1 MRMDAKSTGRFITV
15 EGIDGAGKS
24 SHIEWLREYLTAAG
38 HAVVVTREPG
48 GTPLGESLRNMLLNE
63 PMAPETEMMLMF
75 AARAE
80 HLSSV
85 IRPALAHGASVISD
99 RFSDATYAYQVGGRG
114 VAESKFTAL
123 ESWVQ
128 EGLQPD
134 RTLLFDVSVETA
146 QARLPSQQ
154 AMPAETSRVETAQAR
169 LHDTRILD
177 RFEREASDFH
187 QRVRDAYHQRAAQ
200 YPARIRL
207 VASDIPMDA
216 VRLQIIDALSDLL
229 KHD

>member
-1 MRMDAKSTGRFITV
+1 MASIQPGRFITV

-48 GTPLGESLRNMLLNE
+48 GTPLGESLRAILLND
-63 PMAPETEMMLMF
+63 PMSSETEMMLMF

-80 HLSSV
+80 HLASV
-85 IRPALAHGASVISD
+85 IRPALDSGAWVISD

-114 VAESKFTAL
+114 VSEQKFLAL
-123 ESWVQ
+123 EVLVQ

-134 RTLLFDVSVETA
+134 RTILFDVS
-146 QARLPSQQ
+146 
-154 AMPAETSRVETAQAR
+154 VETAQAR

-200 YPARIRL
+200 YPHRIRR
-207 VASDIPMDA
+207 VASDVPMEQ
-216 VRLQIIDALSDLL
+216 VRAQILTELSDLL
-229 KHD
+229 A

>member
-1 MRMDAKSTGRFITV
+1 MSHANLQQGRFITV

-24 SHIEWLREYLTAAG
+24 SHIEWLREYLTDLG
-38 HAVVVTREPG
+38 HSVVVTREPG
-48 GTPLGESLRNMLLNE
+48 GTPLGEALRAILLNE

-85 IRPALAHGASVISD
+85 IRPALAQGAWVISD

-114 VAESKFTAL
+114 VLESKFKAL

-134 RTLLFDVSVETA
+134 RTILFDVSVETA
-146 QARLPSQQ
+146 QS
-154 AMPAETSRVETAQAR
+154 R

-187 QRVRDAYHQRAAQ
+187 QRVRDAYHTRAAQ
-200 YPARIRL
+200 FPERIRL
-207 VASDIPMDA
+207 VASDKPIPE
-216 VRLQIIDALSDLL
+216 VREQILASLSDLVGL
-229 KHD
+229 I

>member
-1 MRMDAKSTGRFITV
+1 MTTVNTGRFITV

-24 SHIEWLREYLTAAG
+24 SHIEWLRAYLTQLG

-48 GTPLGESLRNMLLNE
+48 GTPLGESLRSILLNE
-63 PMAPETEMMLMF
+63 PMSPETEMMLMF

-80 HLSSV
+80 HLASV
-85 IRPALAHGASVISD
+85 IRPALAQGAWVISD

-114 VAESKFTAL
+114 VPEAKFAAL
-123 ESWVQ
+123 ETWVQ

-134 RTLLFDVSVETA
+134 RTLLFDVSVA
-146 QARLPSQQ
+146 
-154 AMPAETSRVETAQAR
+154 TAQAR

-207 VASDIPMDA
+207 VASDVPMDD
-216 VRLQIIDALSDLL
+216 VRAQILVALSDLL
-229 KHD
+229 G

>member
-1 MRMDAKSTGRFITV
+1 MASIQPGRFITV

-48 GTPLGESLRNMLLNE
+48 GTPLGESLRSILLND
-63 PMAPETEMMLMF
+63 PMSPETEMMLMF

-80 HLSSV
+80 HLASV
-85 IRPALAHGASVISD
+85 IRPALDSGAWVISD

-114 VAESKFTAL
+114 VSEEKFLAL
-123 ESWVQ
+123 EALVQ
-128 EGLQPD
+128 AGLQPD
-134 RTLLFDVSVETA
+134 RTILFDVS
-146 QARLPSQQ
+146 
-154 AMPAETSRVETAQAR
+154 VETAQAR

-187 QRVRDAYHQRAAQ
+187 QRVRDAYHQRAEQ
-200 YPARIRL
+200 FPKRIRR
-207 VASDIPMDA
+207 VASDVPMA
-216 VRLQIIDALSDLL
+216 QVRAQILTELSDLL
-229 KHD
+229 ALND

>member
-1 MRMDAKSTGRFITV
+1 MASIQPGRFITV

-48 GTPLGESLRNMLLNE
+48 GTPLGESLRSILLND
-63 PMAPETEMMLMF
+63 PMSPETEMMLMF

-80 HLSSV
+80 HLASV
-85 IRPALAHGASVISD
+85 IHPALESGAWVISD

-114 VAESKFTAL
+114 VAEQKFLAL
-123 ESWVQ
+123 EALVQ
-128 EGLQPD
+128 AGLQPD
-134 RTLLFDVSVETA
+134 RTLLFDVS
-146 QARLPSQQ
+146 
-154 AMPAETSRVETAQAR
+154 VETAQAR

-200 YPARIRL
+200 YPRRIRR
-207 VASDIPMDA
+207 VASDVPMEQ
-216 VRLQIIDALSDLL
+216 VRAQILTELSDLL
-229 KHD
+229 A

>member
-1 MRMDAKSTGRFITV
+1 MASIQPGRFITV

-48 GTPLGESLRNMLLNE
+48 GTPLGESLRAILLND
-63 PMAPETEMMLMF
+63 PMSPETEMMLMF

-80 HLSSV
+80 HLGSV
-85 IRPALAHGASVISD
+85 IRPALESGAWVISD

-114 VAESKFTAL
+114 VSEQKFLAL
-123 ESWVQ
+123 EALVQ
-128 EGLQPD
+128 AGLQPD
-134 RTLLFDVSVETA
+134 RTILFDVS
-146 QARLPSQQ
+146 
-154 AMPAETSRVETAQAR
+154 VETAQAR

-200 YPARIRL
+200 YPHRIRR
-207 VASDIPMDA
+207 VASDVPMEQ
-216 VRLQIIDALSDLL
+216 VRAQILTELSDLL
-229 KHD
+229 A

>member
-1 MRMDAKSTGRFITV
+1 MTLSAIQPGRFITV

-38 HAVVVTREPG
+38 ESVVVTREPG
-48 GTPLGESLRNMLLNE
+48 GTPLGESLRTMLLNE
-63 PMAPETEMMLMF
+63 PMSPKTEMMLMF

-80 HLSSV
+80 HLATV
-85 IRPALAHGASVISD
+85 IRPALDKGAWVISD

-114 VAESKFTAL
+114 VPEAKFTAL

-134 RTLLFDVSVETA
+134 RTLLFDVSVA
-146 QARLPSQQ
+146 
-154 AMPAETSRVETAQAR
+154 TAQAR

-200 YPARIRL
+200 YPERIRL
-207 VASDIPMDA
+207 VASDVPMDE
-216 VRLQIIDALSDLL
+216 VRAQILVALADLL
-229 KHD
+229 DTNA

>member
-1 MRMDAKSTGRFITV
+1 MASIQPGRFITV

-48 GTPLGESLRNMLLNE
+48 GTPLGESLRSILLND
-63 PMAPETEMMLMF
+63 PMSPETEMMLMF

-80 HLSSV
+80 HLASV
-85 IRPALAHGASVISD
+85 IRPALDSGAWVISD

-114 VAESKFTAL
+114 VSEEKFLAL
-123 ESWVQ
+123 EALVQ
-128 EGLQPD
+128 AGLQPD
-134 RTLLFDVSVETA
+134 RTILFDVS
-146 QARLPSQQ
+146 
-154 AMPAETSRVETAQAR
+154 VETAQAR

-187 QRVRDAYHQRAAQ
+187 QRVRDAYHQRAEQ
-200 YPARIRL
+200 FPKRIRR
-207 VASDIPMDA
+207 VASDVPMEQ
-216 VRLQIIDALSDLL
+216 VRAQILTELSDLL
-229 KHD
+229 TLND

>member
-1 MRMDAKSTGRFITV
+1 MTLSAIQPGRFITV

-38 HAVVVTREPG
+38 ESVVVTREPG
-48 GTPLGESLRNMLLNE
+48 GTPLGESLRTMLLNE
-63 PMAPETEMMLMF
+63 PMSPQTEMMLMF

-80 HLSSV
+80 HLATV
-85 IRPALAHGASVISD
+85 IRPALDKGAWVISD

-114 VAESKFTAL
+114 VPESKFTAL

-134 RTLLFDVSVETA
+134 RTLLFDVSVA
-146 QARLPSQQ
+146 
-154 AMPAETSRVETAQAR
+154 TAQAR

-177 RFEREASDFH
+177 RFEREASAFH

-200 YPARIRL
+200 YPERIRL
-207 VASDIPMDA
+207 VASDVPMDE
-216 VRLQIIDALSDLL
+216 VRAQILVALADLL
-229 KHD
+229 DTNA

>member
-1 MRMDAKSTGRFITV
+1 MASIQPGRFITV

-48 GTPLGESLRNMLLNE
+48 GTPLGESLRSILLND
-63 PMAPETEMMLMF
+63 PMSPETEMMLMF

-80 HLSSV
+80 HLASV
-85 IRPALAHGASVISD
+85 IRPTLDSGAWVISD

-114 VAESKFTAL
+114 VSAEKFLAL
-123 ESWVQ
+123 EALVQ
-128 EGLQPD
+128 AGLQPD
-134 RTLLFDVSVETA
+134 RTILFDVS
-146 QARLPSQQ
+146 
-154 AMPAETSRVETAQAR
+154 VETAQAR

-187 QRVRDAYHQRAAQ
+187 QRVRNAYHQRAEQ
-200 YPARIRL
+200 FPKRIRR
-207 VASDIPMDA
+207 VASDVPMEQ
-216 VRLQIIDALSDLL
+216 VRAQILTELSDLL
-229 KHD
+229 TLND

>member
-1 MRMDAKSTGRFITV
+1 MAVVNTGRFITV

-48 GTPLGESLRNMLLNE
+48 GTPLGESLRAILLND
-63 PMAPETEMMLMF
+63 PMSPETEMMLMF

-80 HLSSV
+80 HLTSV
-85 IRPALAHGASVISD
+85 IRPALEKGAWVISD

-114 VAESKFTAL
+114 VSLAKFAAL

-134 RTLLFDVSVETA
+134 RTLLFDVSVD
-146 QARLPSQQ
+146 
-154 AMPAETSRVETAQAR
+154 TAQAR

-187 QRVRDAYHQRAAQ
+187 QRVRDAYHFRANQ
-200 YPARIRL
+200 YPERIRL
-207 VASDIPMDA
+207 VASDVPMED
-216 VRLQIIDALSDLL
+216 VRAQILIALSDLL
-229 KHD
+229 SSND

>member
-1 MRMDAKSTGRFITV
+1 MTLSAIQPGRFITV

-38 HAVVVTREPG
+38 ESVVVTREPG
-48 GTPLGESLRNMLLNE
+48 GTPLGESLRTMLLNE
-63 PMAPETEMMLMF
+63 PMSPQTEMMLMF

-80 HLSSV
+80 HLATV
-85 IRPALAHGASVISD
+85 IRPALDKGAWVISD

-114 VAESKFTAL
+114 VPESKFTAL

-134 RTLLFDVSVETA
+134 RTLLFDVSVA
-146 QARLPSQQ
+146 
-154 AMPAETSRVETAQAR
+154 TAQAR

-187 QRVRDAYHQRAAQ
+187 QRVRDAYHQLAAQ
-200 YPARIRL
+200 YPERIRL
-207 VASDIPMDA
+207 VASDVPMDE
-216 VRLQIIDALSDLL
+216 VRAQILVALADLL
-229 KHD
+229 DTNA

>member
-1 MRMDAKSTGRFITV
+1 MASIQPGRFITV

-48 GTPLGESLRNMLLNE
+48 GTPLGESLRSILLND
-63 PMAPETEMMLMF
+63 PMSPETEMMLMF

-80 HLSSV
+80 HLASV
-85 IRPALAHGASVISD
+85 IRPALESGAWVISD

-114 VAESKFTAL
+114 VAEQKFLAL
-123 ESWVQ
+123 EALVQ
-128 EGLQPD
+128 AGLQPD
-134 RTLLFDVSVETA
+134 RTLLFDVS
-146 QARLPSQQ
+146 
-154 AMPAETSRVETAQAR
+154 VETAQAR

-200 YPARIRL
+200 YPRRIRR
-207 VASDIPMDA
+207 VASDVPMEQ
-216 VRLQIIDALSDLL
+216 VRAQILTELSDLL
-229 KHD
+229 A

>member
-1 MRMDAKSTGRFITV
+1 MSHPERENGRFITV

-24 SHIEWLREYLTAAG
+24 SHIEWLREYLTQRG

-48 GTPLGESLRNMLLNE
+48 GTPLGEALRSILLNE
-63 PMAPETEMMLMF
+63 PMSPETEMMLMF

-80 HLSSV
+80 HLTEV
-85 IRPALAHGASVISD
+85 IRPALARGAWVISD

-114 VAESKFTAL
+114 VPEGKFILL

-134 RTLLFDVSVETA
+134 RTILFDVSVA
-146 QARLPSQQ
+146 
-154 AMPAETSRVETAQAR
+154 TAQAR

-177 RFEREASDFH
+177 RFEREAADFH
-187 QRVRDAYHQRAAQ
+187 QRVRDAYHARAVQ
-200 YPARIRL
+200 HPQRIRL
-207 VASDIPMDA
+207 VASDVPIGE
-216 VRLQIIDALSDLL
+216 VREQILTALADLV
-229 KHD
+229 H

>member
-1 MRMDAKSTGRFITV
+1 MTLSAIQPGRFITV

-38 HAVVVTREPG
+38 ESVVVTREPG
-48 GTPLGESLRNMLLNE
+48 GTPLGESLRTMLLNE
-63 PMAPETEMMLMF
+63 PMSPQTEMMLMF

-80 HLSSV
+80 HLATV
-85 IRPALAHGASVISD
+85 IRPALDKGAWVISD

-114 VAESKFTAL
+114 VPEAKFTAL

-134 RTLLFDVSVETA
+134 RTLLFDVSVA
-146 QARLPSQQ
+146 
-154 AMPAETSRVETAQAR
+154 TAQAR

-200 YPARIRL
+200 YPERIRL
-207 VASDIPMDA
+207 VASDVPMDE
-216 VRLQIIDALSDLL
+216 VRAQILVALADLL
-229 KHD
+229 DTNA